1 MKKIESAAVKFYLI
15 EEDREIII
23 PCHRHRDAYEIM
35 SIMRYKTAE
44 FQSLEEGFLDSDD
57 EFVSRREA
65 YDIVVAAD
73 QLIVDKEDIVKCLL
87 FSEDL
92 W

>member
-1 MKKIESAAVKFYLI
+1 MKRIERAAVKFYLI
-15 EEDREIII
+15 KEDREVII
-23 PCHRHRDAYEIM
+23 PCHRHCDAYEIM
-35 SIMRYKTAE
+35 SLMKAE
-44 FQSLEEGFLDSDD
+44 SQSLEEGFLDSDY
-57 EFVSRREA
+57 EFVTRREA
-65 YDIVVAAD
+65 YDIAVAAD